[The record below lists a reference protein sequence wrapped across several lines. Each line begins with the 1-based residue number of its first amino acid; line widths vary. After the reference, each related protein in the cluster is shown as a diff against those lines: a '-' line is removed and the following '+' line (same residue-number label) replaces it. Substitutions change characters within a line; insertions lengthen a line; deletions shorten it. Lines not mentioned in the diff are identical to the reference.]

1 MKFCIEYKK
10 YFTVIWIVTAACM
23 AYILGGNQTVVA
35 FCQRGGIYDMIV
47 LTLILV
53 TSYFMSGFC
62 CEKFHWDRKGA
73 EFSWKLYKRQFCERY
88 QCNRLDLSV
97 LAVAVVTGGIL
108 RLAGYDWGKTSI
120 FHPDE
125 WNFVN
130 PAMEMV
136 ISHNAYQTST
146 FFYPAQMLSK
156 IAALFIWLY
165 SKFTGTEIVIY
176 QTPEA
181 FFIYR
186 VIVAVLGTATIFTCF
201 LIGNSFKRHLGA
213 IVAVLVALY
222 PVYVVQAKHTTG
234 DVAVFFFLSL
244 TMLFSLRYM
253 ENRNNIFLVLMTM
266 GAAMA
271 TLEKWHGAIG
281 IGYTGFIILLNAG
294 KIKEIFVKG
303 IYALTAYF
311 AWILLLSPNLIFNFK
326 TAIID
331 GFLNVAVWDGQEGP
345 PYYTMLWNYAKIGI
359 QHYGGIIYLAALFL
373 GLIYIMRYFDKRYMV
388 FLLGIL
394 KILIL
399 CFINRQFVRWG
410 MELYFDELML
420 ASFGIY
426 WLIQKGK
433 KYKWI
438 YAAGGVMTLIII
450 LSFMSG
456 SMVEV
461 MIATQ
466 SYRDTRLTQKCDCA
480 AVGITPDNSVSA
492 YYTGFVPGGITD
504 KTWGFVEQGR
514 LGQYLDIV
522 DGGLYRLEENIDYAI
537 LNISDIREPELVDLI
552 RKSYPLVLSYEAAY
566 SDAFWDPLLDSPH
579 SWNDIRLLQNN
590 IDIAIDIY
598 KGASVG
604 RCIEVYDIRQ
614 APCQSL
620 EAE

>member
-1 MKFCIEYKK
+1 MQMKFCIEYKK
-10 YFTVIWIVTAACM
+10 YFTAIWIITAACM
-23 AYILGGNQTVVA
+23 TYVLGGNQTVVA
-35 FCQRGGIYDMIV
+35 FCQRSGIYDMIV
-47 LTLILV
+47 LALILV

-73 EFSWKLYKRQFCERY
+73 EFSWKQYKRQFCERY

-108 RLAGYDWGKTSI
+108 RIAGYDWGKTSI

-156 IAALFIWLY
+156 IAAVFIWLY

-186 VIVAVLGTATIFTCF
+186 VIVAVLGTATICTCF
-201 LIGNSFKRHLGA
+201 LIGNSLIKHLGA
-213 IVAVLVALY
+213 VVAVLVALY
-222 PVYVVQAKHTTG
+222 PVYVVQAKHATG

-244 TMLFSLRYM
+244 TILFSLRYM
-253 ENRNNIFLVLMTM
+253 ESKENVFLVLMTM

-281 IGYTGFIILLNAG
+281 IGYTGFIILLNAR
-294 KIKEIFVKG
+294 KIKEIFAKG

-311 AWILLLSPNLIFNFK
+311 AWILLLSPNLIFNLK

-345 PYYTMLWNYAKIGI
+345 SYYIMLWNYAKFGI
-359 QHYGGIIYLAALFL
+359 WHFGGIIYLTMLFL
-373 GLIYIMRYFDKRYMV
+373 GLIYAVRHFDKRYMI
-388 FLLGIL
+388 FMLGIL

-438 YAAGGVMTLIII
+438 YAAGG
-450 LSFMSG
+450 
-456 SMVEV
+456 
-461 MIATQ
+461 
-466 SYRDTRLTQKCDCA
+466 
-480 AVGITPDNSVSA
+480 
-492 YYTGFVPGGITD
+492 
-504 KTWGFVEQGR
+504 
-514 LGQYLDIV
+514 
-522 DGGLYRLEENIDYAI
+522 
-537 LNISDIREPELVDLI
+537 
-552 RKSYPLVLSYEAAY
+552 
-566 SDAFWDPLLDSPH
+566 
-579 SWNDIRLLQNN
+579 
-590 IDIAIDIY
+590 
-598 KGASVG
+598 AS
-604 RCIEVYDIRQ
+604 
-614 APCQSL
+614 
-620 EAE
+620 